1 MKQSSEMKTF
11 FLSDEEEAS
20 LAEAIREQEARTSA
34 EIRICVSYKL
44 VWNHERYAWRKFEE
58 AGMRDT
64 RQHNAVLIV
73 MLPRTR
79 KIVIVGDSG
88 VNVVVPP
95 GYWKDAVAAMVRQMH
110 DAGPL
115 EALREGLRRLGDTL
129 AVHWPRE
136 ADDRNELPDQ
146 ILK

>member
-1 MKQSSEMKTF
+1 VKQDNKMKS
-11 FLSDEEEAS
+11 FLTNEEEAS
-20 LAEAIREQEARTSA
+20 LVEAIREQEARTSA
-34 EIRICVSYKL
+34 EIRVCVSYKL
-44 VWNHERYAWRKFEE
+44 LWNHERYAWRKFEE
-58 AGMRDT
+58 VGMRDT
-64 RQHNAVLIV
+64 RQRNAVLIV
-73 MLPRTR
+73 MMPRTR